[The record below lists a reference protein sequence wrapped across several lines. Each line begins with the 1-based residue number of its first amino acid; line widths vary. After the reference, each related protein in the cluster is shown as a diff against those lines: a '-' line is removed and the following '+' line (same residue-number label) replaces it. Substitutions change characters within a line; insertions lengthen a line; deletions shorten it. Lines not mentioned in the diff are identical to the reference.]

1 MTEEGNDELEFDYII
16 PADQRW
22 LEEGGPKLK
31 PQTERDRRMLAENP
45 AWRTHLVTLVG
56 LWRFDTR
63 SLPDPYEKHNSLYF
77 DPVVRAEI
85 YRIIT
90 GIKNYP
96 KLIGH
101 FRRSAFQN
109 DLPVHML
116 LGFKEIPK
124 RSTLRKAKNKRFTLQ
139 TREFI
144 SYWARELARVAI
156 TNGFDYPD
164 IKDDFLSN
172 NGGVTEV
179 PVESKRGYA
188 QYATDLGRNQYPLDK
203 ADHARYTD
211 SGVYFDF
218 SVYLCDTN
226 GTPQGQLENFADD
239 RGIQKGVEVPSA
251 ETFRN
256 DVYRLT
262 PREWERKLTRGRRL
276 RLTRCS
282 RTN

>member
-31 PQTERDRRMLAENP
+31 PQTERDCRALAENP
-45 AWRTHLVTLVG
+45 AWRTHLATFVG

-63 SLPDPYEKHNSLYF
+63 NLPDPYEKHNSLYF
-77 DPVVRAEI
+77 GPVVRAEI

-109 DLPVHML
+109 DLPVHVL

-124 RSTLRKAKNKRFTLQ
+124 RSTLRKAENKRFTPQ
-139 TREFI
+139 TREFM
-144 SYWARELARVAI
+144 SYWARKLAPVAI

-164 IKDDFLSN
+164 ICR
-172 NGGVTEV
+172 
-179 PVESKRGYA
+179 VE
-188 QYATDLGRNQYPLDK
+188 
-203 ADHARYTD
+203 
-211 SGVYFDF
+211 
-218 SVYLCDTN
+218 
-226 GTPQGQLENFADD
+226 
-239 RGIQKGVEVPSA
+239 
-251 ETFRN
+251 
-256 DVYRLT
+256 
-262 PREWERKLTRGRRL
+262 
-276 RLTRCS
+276 
-282 RTN
+282 